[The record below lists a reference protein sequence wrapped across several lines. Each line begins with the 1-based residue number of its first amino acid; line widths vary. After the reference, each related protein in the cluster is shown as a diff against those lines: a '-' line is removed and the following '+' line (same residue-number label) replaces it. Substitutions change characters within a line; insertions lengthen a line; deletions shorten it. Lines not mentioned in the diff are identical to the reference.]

1 MKVHIDSIVFFL
13 QSIGGIS
20 NYWFEILH
28 RMIEDPDIDV
38 SVNYSPNL
46 ANNHFGN
53 SIEMGDGKPR
63 FPKVSRYLDYRAPTS
78 GITHTSYYRL
88 PINSSPRLKTINT
101 VHDFTYEYFESGIKR
116 RVHSFQKSRA
126 IRRSDALI
134 AISQNT
140 KNDLLKFNPLVDSD
154 IVRVIYNG
162 ISTDYTPVEPDH
174 GLHVGDYV
182 LFVGA
187 RGGYK
192 NFLAAVDALRIV
204 KDLNLVVVGSPL
216 SNREIEILESRIPNR
231 YFCFSNV
238 TNARLNQF
246 YCGAFAFVY
255 PSSYEG
261 FGIPV
266 AEAMAA
272 GCPVIAY
279 NGSSIPEVAGE
290 AGVLLDDIN
299 CETIAAG
306 LNDLL
311 DSDYRGIQVQKGI
324 QQATKF
330 SWDRCY
336 QETKKFY
343 AGVLNE

>member
-1 MKVHIDSIVFFL
+1 M
-13 QSIGGIS
+13 
-20 NYWFEILH
+20 
-28 RMIEDPDIDV
+28 
-38 SVNYSPNL
+38 
-46 ANNHFGN
+46 
-53 SIEMGDGKPR
+53 
-63 FPKVSRYLDYRAPTS
+63 
-78 GITHTSYYRL
+78 
-88 PINSSPRLKTINT
+88 
-101 VHDFTYEYFESGIKR
+101 HDFTYEYFVSGVKR
-116 RVHSFQKSRA
+116 KVHSFQKSRA
-126 IRRSDALI
+126 IRKSDALI

-140 KNDLLKFNPLVDSD
+140 KNDLLKFNPLVDPE

-162 ISTDYTPVEPDH
+162 ISPDYTPVELGH
-174 GLHVGDYV
+174 GLQVGDYV

-187 RGGYK
+187 REGYK
-192 NFLAAVDALRIV
+192 NFLAAVDALKIE
-204 KDLNLVVVGSPL
+204 KDLNLVIVGRPL
-216 SNREIEILESRIPNR
+216 SNREIELLESRIPNR

-238 TNARLNQF
+238 TNTRLNQF

-299 CETIAAG
+299 GETIAAG
-306 LNDLL
+306 LDDLL
-311 DSDYRGIQVQKGI
+311 DSDYREIQVQKGI
-324 QQATKF
+324 RQATNF

-336 QETKKFY
+336 QETKEFY
-343 AGVLNE
+343 ASVLQE